1 MCKNHGFVQEILH
14 LVNSAHLFCRLYKLT
29 KNKELALKIVKVWE
43 LTPFYKVLYL
53 KAVRARRKERHEQEK
68 KIFTDKDC
76 NLVA

>member
-14 LVNSAHLFCRLYKLT
+14 RINSAHLFCRIYKLT
-29 KNKELALKIVKVWE
+29 GRKSLAMTLVRLWE
-43 LTPFYKVLYL
+43 STPYYKMLYL
-53 KAVRARRKERHEQEK
+53 KEVRARRKERHEQGK